1 MIGYVLPLMAFI
13 VWELPSM
20 IVMSMHKAVCALLGR
35 SLAEDFLGVW
45 GYRAIGILIFWP
57 GTFIVL
63 ALAISSGFLGTIGQ
77 VLLAF
82 EVLSVAVLLIWA
94 RLSQRGA

>member
-1 MIGYVLPLMAFI
+1 MVGYVLPFMAFI
-13 VWELPSM
+13 LWEFPSM
-20 IVMSMHKAVCALLGR
+20 IAMSMHKAICALLGR
-35 SLAEDFLGVW
+35 SLAEDFLGIW
-45 GYRAIGILIFWP
+45 GYRSLGALIFWP

-63 ALAISSGFLGTIGQ
+63 ALAISGGFLGVIGQ
-77 VLLAF
+77 VLFAF